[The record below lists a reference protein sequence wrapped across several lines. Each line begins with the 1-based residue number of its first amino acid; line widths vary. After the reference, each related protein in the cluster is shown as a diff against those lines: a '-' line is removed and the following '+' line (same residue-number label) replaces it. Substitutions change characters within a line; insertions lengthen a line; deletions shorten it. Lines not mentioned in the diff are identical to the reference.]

1 MPTLYIV
8 GTPIGNLDDVT
19 FRAINTLKEV
29 AYIAAEDTR
38 ITRKLLSHYKI
49 RSKIF
54 SLNKDNA
61 HFRVTDILLKAAGED
76 LALVTDAGSPG
87 LIDPAHELVSA
98 ADECGYKIIAIPGP
112 SSLTAA
118 ISLSPF
124 PINAFVFIGFPPRKS
139 GDLKR
144 LFQDLLLDVKPI
156 IFFESPRRIQNT
168 LGCLEELCPD
178 RLLLTTREI
187 SKIYEERF
195 IGTPTETLDHYDHP
209 RGEFTII
216 VNSGEPLKEES
227 NEHWVELNK
236 QLKQSGITGRAAAVE
251 LSKIAGIS
259 KSRAYRFILENG
271 DISKR
276 PR

>member
-1 MPTLYIV
+1 MLCQYKLYLKTDYRLYIFPREIV
-8 GTPIGNLDDVT
+8 
-19 FRAINTLKEV
+19 INISPFKTELRYGEF
-29 AYIAAEDTR
+29 IDR
-38 ITRKLLSHYKI
+38 DLIS
-49 RSKIF
+49 S
-54 SLNKDNA
+54 
-61 HFRVTDILLKAAGED
+61 LLKTHSQSGSKTVISAGW
-76 LALVTDAGSPG
+76 
-87 LIDPAHELVSA
+87 
-98 ADECGYKIIAIPGP
+98 
-112 SSLTAA
+112 
-118 ISLSPF
+118 PF
-124 PINAFVFIGFPPRKS
+124 ENKF
-139 GDLKR
+139 
-144 LFQDLLLDVKPI
+144 DVKPI